1 MYLGLDCGT
10 SGLKALLTDERGE
23 PIASATRGYAPDR
36 PRPGWSE
43 QNPDDWAT
51 AMAGAIADLRNS
63 AGKALGALKAIGFS
77 GQMHGAVLLDR
88 ADKPV
93 RPAILHN
100 DGRAFRE
107 ADELARDHPELARI
121 VGVKP
126 MPGFTGP
133 KLKWIA
139 RHEPDNRRRVASLL
153 SPKDYL
159 RLTLSGERGSDMS
172 DAAGTWLL
180 DEAER
185 AWSPASVRRV
195 RRRSRLGAALV
206 RGIGA
211 SRTRSG
217 LRLRT
222 RYGLPH
228 GVLLAA
234 GGGDAAVGAV
244 GLGAIAP
251 GEAFISLGTATQL
264 IVATD
269 QYVSAPEKL
278 VHSFAHA
285 LPNRWYA
292 MAAML
297 NGAGALAFAGR
308 LLGASPDAL
317 EREAAA
323 DYPGPGG
330 LLFLPYLSG
339 ERTPLDDPYARGVL
353 FGMSETTSRAD
364 VARAVMEGV
373 ALTLADARDC
383 LGPAGAK
390 IERVG
395 LIGGGAKSALWTRMI
410 AAATGFT
417 VVRMKGG
424 ETGPAYGAARSGAHG
439 RNRRAAR
446 GRLRQAGD
454 RRRHRARSEAC
465 RPLRQAARAF
475 QGALWRCEAG
485 VPEVARRGS
494 PLTPSTPR
502 SSERR
507 EETTRPARSRN
518 APSSPAE
525 AAFWSA
531 RIAFTFSSGVRMR
544 AIQMGKS
551 ILSRQV
557 RQTSTAKRARPS
569 VSSHCAQE

>member
-10 SGLKALLTDERGE
+10 SGLKALLTDEGGE
-23 PIASATRGYAPDR
+23 PVASATRGYSPDR
-36 PRPGWSE
+36 PRAGWSE
-43 QNPDDWAT
+43 QNPDDWVT
-51 AMAGAIADLRNS
+51 AMADAIADLRSS
-63 AGKALGALKAIGFS
+63 AGKALGALKAVGFS

-88 ADKPV
+88 ADKPI

-100 DGRAFRE
+100 DGRAFLE
-107 ADELARDHPELARI
+107 ADELARDDPDLPQI
-121 VGVKP
+121 VGGKP
-126 MPGFTGP
+126 MPGLTGP

-139 RHEPDNRRRVASLL
+139 RNEPGNRRLVNSLL

-159 RLTLSGERGSDMS
+159 RLMLSGERASDMS
-172 DAAGTWLL
+172 DAAGTWLF
-180 DEAER
+180 DEAR
-185 AWSPASVRRV
+185 RDWSPEAF
-195 RRRSRLGAALV
+195 AACDADLALAPPLFEGSAPAG
-206 RGIGA
+206 RISPKA
-211 SRTRSG
+211 AEA
-217 LRLRT
+217 L
-222 RYGLPH
+222 GLPR

-244 GLGAIAP
+244 GLGAISP

-269 QYVSAPEKL
+269 KYLSPPQKL
-278 VHSFAHA
+278 VHAFAHA

-323 DYPGPGG
+323 DYPGPGA

-353 FGMSETTSRAD
+353 FCLGEASSRAD

-383 LGPAGAK
+383 LAAAGAK

-410 AAATGFT
+410 AATTGFT
-417 VVRMKGG
+417 IVRMKGG
-424 ETGPAYGAARSGAHG
+424 ETGPAHGAARLA
-439 RNRRAAR
+439 RMAAT
-446 GRLRQAGD
+446 G
-454 RRRHRARSEAC
+454 E
-465 RPLRQAARAF
+465 
-475 QGALWRCEAG
+475 
-485 VPEVARRGS
+485 
-494 PLTPSTPR
+494 
-502 SSERR
+502 
-507 EETTRPARSRN
+507 
-518 APSSPAE
+518 PAE
-525 AAFWSA
+525 AVCVKPEIAHVTEPDAKLADLFA
-531 RIAFTFSSGVRMR
+531 RQRERFTGLYAAVKPEFRN
-544 AIQMGKS
+544 
-551 ILSRQV
+551 
-557 RQTSTAKRARPS
+557 
-569 VSSHCAQE
+569 

>member
-10 SGLKALLTDERGE
+10 SGLKALLTDEGGE
-23 PIASATRGYAPDR
+23 PVASAARSYSPDR
-36 PRPGWSE
+36 PRAGWSE
-43 QNPDDWAT
+43 QNPDDWAA

-63 AGKALGALKAIGFS
+63 AGKALGALNAVGFS
-77 GQMHGAVLLDR
+77 GQMHGALLLDR
-88 ADKPV
+88 ADKPI

-100 DGRAFRE
+100 DGRAFIE
-107 ADELARDHPELARI
+107 ADELARDYPHLAQV

-139 RHEPDNRRRVASLL
+139 RHEPGNRRLVNSLL

-159 RLTLSGERGSDMS
+159 RLKLSGERASDMS

-180 DEAER
+180 DEGRRDWSRDAFAACDADL
-185 AWSPASVRRV
+185 AWAPPLFEGS
-195 RRRSRLGAALV
+195 ALV
-206 RGIGA
+206 GKIRPEA
-211 SRTRSG
+211 ADA
-217 LRLRT
+217 L
-222 RYGLPH
+222 GLPR

-244 GLGAIAP
+244 GLGAIAA

-269 QYVSAPEKL
+269 KYMSAPEQL
-278 VHSFAHA
+278 VHAFAHA
-285 LPNRWYA
+285 LPSRWYA

-308 LLGASPDAL
+308 LLGASPDSL
-317 EREAAA
+317 EREAAG
-323 DYPGPGG
+323 DYPGPGA

-383 LGPAGAK
+383 LGAAGAK
-390 IERVG
+390 IEHVG

-410 AAATGFT
+410 AAATRFT
-417 VVRMKGG
+417 IVRMKGG
-424 ETGPAYGAARSGAHG
+424 ETGPAYGAARLARMAATGETPEAVCVKPEIADVTEPEPKFVDLFARQRERFTALYGA
-439 RNRRAAR
+439 
-446 GRLRQAGD
+446 
-454 RRRHRARSEAC
+454 
-465 RPLRQAARAF
+465 
-475 QGALWRCEAG
+475 
-485 VPEVARRGS
+485 VKPEFR
-494 PLTPSTPR
+494 
-502 SSERR
+502 
-507 EETTRPARSRN
+507 
-518 APSSPAE
+518 
-525 AAFWSA
+525 
-531 RIAFTFSSGVRMR
+531 
-544 AIQMGKS
+544 K
-551 ILSRQV
+551 
-557 RQTSTAKRARPS
+557 
-569 VSSHCAQE
+569 

>member
-10 SGLKALLTDERGE
+10 SGLKALLTDERG
-23 PIASATRGYAPDR
+23 APVAGAQRAYSPNR
-36 PRPGWSE
+36 PRAGWSE
-43 QNPDDWAT
+43 QDPEVWVA

-63 AGKALGALKAIGFS
+63 AGEALDALKAVGFS

-88 ADKPV
+88 AMKPV

-100 DGRAFRE
+100 DARAHRE
-107 ADELARDHPELARI
+107 ACELACDHPELARV

-139 RHEPDNRRRVASLL
+139 RHEPENRRRTAWVL
-153 SPKDYL
+153 SPKDFL
-159 RLTLSGERGSDMS
+159 RLKLGGEWATDMS

-180 DEAER
+180 DEAARTWSAEAFMACEADP
-185 AWSPASVRRV
+185 AWAP
-195 RRRSRLGAALV
+195 RLVEGSAPVGRIRPEAADEL
-206 RGIGA
+206 
-211 SRTRSG
+211 
-217 LRLRT
+217 
-222 RYGLPH
+222 GLPR
-228 GVLLAA
+228 GAVLAA
-234 GGGDAAVGAV
+234 GGGDAAAGAI

-269 QYVSAPEKL
+269 RYMSAPEKL

-308 LLGASPDAL
+308 LLGAPPEAL

-323 DYPGPGG
+323 DYPGPGA

-353 FGMSETTSRAD
+353 FGLSETASRAD

-383 LGPAGAK
+383 LAGAGAS

-395 LIGGGAKSALWTRMI
+395 LIGGGAKSELWARMI
-410 AAATGFT
+410 AAATGFA
-417 VVRMKGG
+417 VIRMKGG
-424 ETGPAYGAARSGAHG
+424 ETGPAYGAARLA
-439 RNRRAAR
+439 RMAAT
-446 GRLRQAGD
+446 GEPPEAVCLPPEIADVTEPEPKLAVTFAAQRQ
-454 RRRHRARSEAC
+454 RF
-465 RPLRQAARAF
+465 AALYSAVKEDFR
-475 QGALWRCEAG
+475 
-485 VPEVARRGS
+485 
-494 PLTPSTPR
+494 
-502 SSERR
+502 
-507 EETTRPARSRN
+507 RPAPG
-518 APSSPAE
+518 A
-525 AAFWSA
+525 
-531 RIAFTFSSGVRMR
+531 
-544 AIQMGKS
+544 
-551 ILSRQV
+551 
-557 RQTSTAKRARPS
+557 
-569 VSSHCAQE
+569 

>member
-1 MYLGLDCGT
+1 MFLGLDCGT
-10 SGLKALLTDERGE
+10 SGLKALLTDASGDTV
-23 PIASATRGYAPDR
+23 ASAARAYSPDR
-36 PRPGWSE
+36 PRRGWSE
-43 QNPDDWAT
+43 QNPNDWLA
-51 AMAGAIADLRNS
+51 AMAGAIVEIRDA
-63 AGKALGALKAIGFS
+63 AGKALGALRAIGFS

-107 ADELARDHPELARI
+107 ADELARDHPDLARL
-121 VGVKP
+121 VGVKA

-139 RHEPDNRRRVASLL
+139 RNEPDRRRLVHSIL

-159 RLTLSGERGSDMS
+159 RLFLSGELGSDMS

-180 DEAER
+180 DEAKR
-185 AWSPASVRRV
+185 AWSPKAF
-195 RRRSRLGAALV
+195 AACDADPAWAPPLFEGSALAGQI
-206 RGIGA
+206 RPEA
-211 SRTRSG
+211 ADA
-217 LRLRT
+217 LD
-222 RYGLPH
+222 LPR

-264 IVATD
+264 IVATGR
-269 QYVSAPEKL
+269 YMSAPEKL

-308 LLGASPDAL
+308 LLGTSPDAL
-317 EREAAA
+317 EREAA
-323 DYPGPGG
+323 DGYSGPGA

-339 ERTPLDDPYARGVL
+339 ERTPLDDANARGVL
-353 FGMSETTSRAD
+353 FGMSETSSRAD
-364 VARAVMEGV
+364 VTRAVMEGV
-373 ALTLADARDC
+373 ALTLADAGDC
-383 LGPAGAK
+383 LAAAGAK

-424 ETGPAYGAARSGAHG
+424 ETGPAYGAARLA
-439 RNRRAAR
+439 RMAAT
-446 GRLRQAGD
+446 G
-454 RRRHRARSEAC
+454 E
-465 RPLRQAARAF
+465 
-475 QGALWRCEAG
+475 
-485 VPEVARRGS
+485 
-494 PLTPSTPR
+494 
-502 SSERR
+502 
-507 EETTRPARSRN
+507 
-518 APSSPAE
+518 PAE
-525 AAFWSA
+525 IVCTKPEIADVTEPDPDLAAK
-531 RIAFTFSSGVRMR
+531 FT
-544 AIQMGKS
+544 
-551 ILSRQV
+551 
-557 RQTSTAKRARPS
+557 
-569 VSSHCAQE
+569 AQRERFKTLYAAVKPEFRK

>member
-10 SGLKALLTDERGE
+10 SGLKALLTDEGGE
-23 PIASATRGYAPDR
+23 PIASAARTYSPAR
-36 PRPGWSE
+36 PRAGWSE

-51 AMAGAIADLRNS
+51 AMAGAIADLENN
-63 AGKALGALKAIGFS
+63 AGKGLSGLKAIGFS

-88 ADKPV
+88 ADRPI

-100 DGRAFRE
+100 DGRAVRE
-107 ADELARDHPELARI
+107 ADELARDYPHLAQI

-139 RHEPDNRRRVASLL
+139 RNEPDHRRLVNSLL

-159 RLTLSGERGSDMS
+159 RLKLSGERASDMS

-180 DEAER
+180 DEARRDWSWQAFDACDADPAWAPPLFEGSAPAGQIR
-185 AWSPASVRRV
+185 AE
-195 RRRSRLGAALV
+195 AADAL
-206 RGIGA
+206 
-211 SRTRSG
+211 
-217 LRLRT
+217 
-222 RYGLPH
+222 GLPR

-269 QYVSAPEKL
+269 QFMSAPEKL
-278 VHSFAHA
+278 VHAFAHA

-297 NGAGALAFAGR
+297 NGAGALAFVGR

-317 EREAAA
+317 ECEAAA
-323 DYPGPGG
+323 DYPGPGA

-353 FGMSETTSRAD
+353 FGLSEASSRAD

-383 LGPAGAK
+383 LTEAGAR

-395 LIGGGAKSALWTRMI
+395 LIGGGAKSLLWTRMI

-424 ETGPAYGAARSGAHG
+424 ETGPAYGAAR
-439 RNRRAAR
+439 
-446 GRLRQAGD
+446 L
-454 RRRHRARSEAC
+454 
-465 RPLRQAARAF
+465 
-475 QGALWRCEAG
+475 
-485 VPEVARRGS
+485 
-494 PLTPSTPR
+494 
-502 SSERR
+502 
-507 EETTRPARSRN
+507 
-518 APSSPAE
+518 
-525 AAFWSA
+525 A
-531 RIAFTFSSGVRMR
+531 RIAATGESPEAVCLPSQIADVTEPDPKLADLFGRQRERFAALYSAV
-544 AIQMGKS
+544 KS
-551 ILSRQV
+551 EFR
-557 RQTSTAKRARPS
+557 K
-569 VSSHCAQE
+569 

>member
-10 SGLKALLTDERGE
+10 SGLKALLTDEAGK
-23 PIASATRGYAPDR
+23 PVASTARDYSPAR
-36 PRPGWSE
+36 PHAGWSE
-43 QNPDDWAT
+43 QDPDDWAV
-51 AMAGAIADLRNS
+51 AMAGAIADLRNV

-107 ADELARDHPELARI
+107 ADELARGYPELAHV

-139 RHEPDNRRRVASLL
+139 QHEPDHRRRVVSIL

-159 RLTLSGERGSDMS
+159 RLALTGERASDMS

-180 DEAER
+180 DEAKR
-185 AWSPASVRRV
+185 AWSPEAF
-195 RRRSRLGAALV
+195 AACEADPAWAPPLV
-206 RGIGA
+206 EGSAPVGRIRPEA
-211 SRTRSG
+211 ADS
-217 LRLRT
+217 L
-222 RYGLPH
+222 GLPR

-251 GEAFISLGTATQL
+251 GEAFVSLGTATQL

-269 QYVSAPEKL
+269 RFMSAPEKL

-323 DYPGPGG
+323 DYRGPGA
-330 LLFLPYLSG
+330 LLCLPYLSG
-339 ERTPLDDPYARGVL
+339 ERTPLDNPYARGVL
-353 FGMSETTSRAD
+353 FGLSETSSRAE

-383 LGPAGAK
+383 LTAAGVR
-390 IERVG
+390 INRVG
-395 LIGGGAKSALWTRMI
+395 LIGGGAKSRLWTRMI

-417 VVRMKGG
+417 VVRMRGG
-424 ETGPAYGAARSGAHG
+424 ETGPAYGAARLA
-439 RNRRAAR
+439 RMAAT
-446 GRLRQAGD
+446 G
-454 RRRHRARSEAC
+454 E
-465 RPLRQAARAF
+465 P
-475 QGALWRCEAG
+475 
-485 VPEVARRGS
+485 PEVVCLPPEIADVTEPEAELVTMFAAQRERFRALYNAVEREFRR
-494 PLTPSTPR
+494 
-502 SSERR
+502 
-507 EETTRPARSRN
+507 
-518 APSSPAE
+518 
-525 AAFWSA
+525 
-531 RIAFTFSSGVRMR
+531 
-544 AIQMGKS
+544 
-551 ILSRQV
+551 
-557 RQTSTAKRARPS
+557 
-569 VSSHCAQE
+569 

>member
-1 MYLGLDCGT
+1 MGAAHIAPMYLGLDCGT
-10 SGLKALLTDERGE
+10 SGLKALLMDDGGA
-23 PIASATRGYAPDR
+23 PIASAQRAYSPDR
-36 PRPGWSE
+36 PHPGWSE
-43 QNPDDWAT
+43 QNPGDWVA
-51 AMAGAIADLRNS
+51 AMGSAVADIKNS

-77 GQMHGAVLLDR
+77 GQMHGAVLIDR
-88 ADKPV
+88 ADRPI

-100 DGRAFRE
+100 DGRAHRE
-107 ADELARDHPELARI
+107 AHELARAYPRLPAI

-139 RHEPDNRRRVASLL
+139 RHEPEHRRQIASVL
-153 SPKDYL
+153 SVKDYL
-159 RLTLSGERGSDMS
+159 RLALCGELGSDMS

-180 DEAER
+180 DEAAR
-185 AWSPASVRRV
+185 AWSPAALAACEADPTWAP
-195 RRRSRLGAALV
+195 RLFEGSAPVGRIRPEAADEL
-206 RGIGA
+206 
-211 SRTRSG
+211 
-217 LRLRT
+217 
-222 RYGLPH
+222 GLPH

-269 QYVSAPEKL
+269 RFMSAPEKL

-308 LLGASPDAL
+308 LVGASPDTL

-323 DYPGPGG
+323 DYRGPGA

-339 ERTPLDDPYARGVL
+339 ERTPLDDLYARGVL
-353 FGMSETTSRAD
+353 FGMSEMTSRAD

-383 LGPAGAK
+383 LAAAGAT

-395 LIGGGAKSALWTRMI
+395 LIGGGAKSLLWTRMI
-410 AAATGFT
+410 AAATRFT
-417 VVRMKGG
+417 VVRMRGG
-424 ETGPAYGAARSGAHG
+424 ETGPAYGAARLA
-439 RNRRAAR
+439 RMAAT
-446 GRLRQAGD
+446 GEPA
-454 RRRHRARSEAC
+454 EAVC
-465 RPLRQAARAF
+465 RP
-475 QGALWRCEAG
+475 
-485 VPEVARRGS
+485 PEVADVTDPDPELADMFAKQRTRFTALYSTVKAEFRR
-494 PLTPSTPR
+494 PDPSD
-502 SSERR
+502 
-507 EETTRPARSRN
+507 AN
-518 APSSPAE
+518 
-525 AAFWSA
+525 SA
-531 RIAFTFSSGVRMR
+531 
-544 AIQMGKS
+544 
-551 ILSRQV
+551 
-557 RQTSTAKRARPS
+557 
-569 VSSHCAQE
+569 

>member
-23 PIASATRGYAPDR
+23 PVASAARAYSPVR

-43 QNPDDWAT
+43 QDPADWAA
-51 AMAGAIADLRNS
+51 AMAGAIADLKS
-63 AGKALGALKAIGFS
+63 AAGKALSGVTAIGFS

-107 ADELARDHPELARI
+107 AEQLARDYPDLARV

-139 RHEPDNRRRVASLL
+139 QHEADHLRLIEAVL

-159 RLTLSGERGSDMS
+159 RLTLSGERASDMS

-180 DEAER
+180 DEAAR
-185 AWSPASVRRV
+185 AWSPLAF
-195 RRRSRLGAALV
+195 GACDADPAWAPPLLEGSSPAG
-206 RGIGA
+206 RIRPEA
-211 SRTRSG
+211 ADAF
-217 LRLRT
+217 
-222 RYGLPH
+222 GLPR
-228 GVLLAA
+228 GVLMAA

-264 IVATD
+264 IVATGR
-269 QYVSAPEKL
+269 YMSAPEKL
-278 VHSFAHA
+278 VHSFCHA
-285 LPNRWYA
+285 LPDRWYA

-317 EREAAA
+317 EREASA
-323 DYPGPGG
+323 DYPGPGA

-339 ERTPLDDPYARGVL
+339 ERTPLDDAYARGVL
-353 FGMSETTSRAD
+353 FGMSETSSRAD
-364 VARAVMEGV
+364 IARAVMEGV

-383 LGPAGAK
+383 LAAAGAR
-390 IERVG
+390 IDRVG

-424 ETGPAYGAARSGAHG
+424 ETGPAYGAAR
-439 RNRRAAR
+439 
-446 GRLRQAGD
+446 L
-454 RRRHRARSEAC
+454 
-465 RPLRQAARAF
+465 
-475 QGALWRCEAG
+475 
-485 VPEVARRGS
+485 
-494 PLTPSTPR
+494 
-502 SSERR
+502 
-507 EETTRPARSRN
+507 
-518 APSSPAE
+518 
-525 AAFWSA
+525 A
-531 RIAFTFSSGVRMR
+531 RIASTGEPPEAVCLPPEISDVTEPEPQLAAMF
-544 AIQMGKS
+544 A
-551 ILSRQV
+551 RQRERFKALYGAV
-557 RQTSTAKRARPS
+557 KAEFRR
-569 VSSHCAQE
+569 

>member
-10 SGLKALLTDERGE
+10 SGLKALLTDERGA
-23 PIASATRGYAPDR
+23 PVASAQRGYSPDR
-36 PRPGWSE
+36 PQAGWSE
-43 QNPDDWAT
+43 QNPDDWVA
-51 AMAGAIADLRNS
+51 AMAGAIAEIEHS

-77 GQMHGAVLLDR
+77 GQMHGALLLDR
-88 ADKPV
+88 AMKPV

-100 DGRAFRE
+100 DARAYRE
-107 ADELARDHPELARI
+107 AQELARDHPELARV

-139 RHEPDNRRRVASLL
+139 LHEPENRRRAAWVL

-159 RLTLSGERGSDMS
+159 RLKLGGELATDMS

-180 DEAER
+180 DEAAR
-185 AWSPASVRRV
+185 AWSTEAFIASDADPAWAPPLLEGSAPAGRI
-195 RRRSRLGAALV
+195 GPKAADEF
-206 RGIGA
+206 
-211 SRTRSG
+211 
-217 LRLRT
+217 
-222 RYGLPH
+222 GLPR

-234 GGGDAAVGAV
+234 GGGDAAAGAI

-264 IVATD
+264 IVATGR
-269 QYVSAPEKL
+269 YLSAPQKL

-308 LLGASPDAL
+308 LTGAAPETL

-323 DYPGPGG
+323 DYHGPGA

-353 FGMSETTSRAD
+353 FGLSETTSRAD
-364 VARAVMEGV
+364 VACAVMEGV

-383 LGPAGAK
+383 LAAAGASV
-390 IERVG
+390 ERVG
-395 LIGGGAKSALWTRMI
+395 LIGGGAKSSLWTRMI

-417 VVRMKGG
+417 VVRMQGG
-424 ETGPAYGAARSGAHG
+424 ETGPAHGAARLA
-439 RNRRAAR
+439 RMAAT
-446 GRLRQAGD
+446 G
-454 RRRHRARSEAC
+454 E
-465 RPLRQAARAF
+465 P
-475 QGALWRCEAG
+475 
-485 VPEVARRGS
+485 PEVVCAPPEIADVTAPDPKLVAIFAAQRERFTA
-494 PLTPSTPR
+494 LYAAVKDEFPR
-502 SSERR
+502 E
-507 EETTRPARSRN
+507 
-518 APSSPAE
+518 
-525 AAFWSA
+525 
-531 RIAFTFSSGVRMR
+531 
-544 AIQMGKS
+544 
-551 ILSRQV
+551 
-557 RQTSTAKRARPS
+557 
-569 VSSHCAQE
+569 

>member
-23 PIASATRGYAPDR
+23 LVGSAARVYSPNR
-36 PRPGWSE
+36 PHAGWSE
-43 QNPDDWAT
+43 QNADDWLA
-51 AMAGAIADLRNS
+51 AMAGAVADIRNS

-77 GQMHGAVLLDR
+77 GQMHGAVLIDR
-88 ADKPV
+88 WDKPI

-100 DGRAFRE
+100 DGRAYRE
-107 ADELARDHPELARI
+107 AEELARDYPDLPPV

-139 RHEPDNRRRVASLL
+139 RHEPDHRRLIASIL

-159 RLTLSGERGSDMS
+159 RLALCGERGSDMS
-172 DAAGTWLL
+172 DAAGTWLF
-180 DEAER
+180 DEAAR
-185 AWSPASVRRV
+185 TWSPAAFAACEADPAWAP
-195 RRRSRLGAALV
+195 RLIEGSAPAGRMRPEAAGEL
-206 RGIGA
+206 
-211 SRTRSG
+211 
-217 LRLRT
+217 
-222 RYGLPH
+222 GLPR

-244 GLGAIAP
+244 GLGAIGP

-269 QYVSAPEKL
+269 RYMSAPERL
-278 VHSFAHA
+278 VHSFAHT

-308 LLGASPDAL
+308 LVGASPDAL
-317 EREAAA
+317 DREAAA
-323 DYPGPGG
+323 DYRGPGE

-353 FGMSETTSRAD
+353 FAMSETTTRAD

-373 ALTLADARDC
+373 ALTLAEARDC
-383 LGPAGAK
+383 LAAAGAT

-395 LIGGGAKSALWTRMI
+395 LIGGGAKSLLWTRMI

-417 VVRMKGG
+417 VGRMRGG
-424 ETGPAYGAARSGAHG
+424 ETGPAYGAARLARMAATGEPPEAVCQPPEIADVTEPDPRLATMFAKQRDRFTALYSAVKPEF
-439 RNRRAAR
+439 RR
-446 GRLRQAGD
+446 
-454 RRRHRARSEAC
+454 
-465 RPLRQAARAF
+465 
-475 QGALWRCEAG
+475 
-485 VPEVARRGS
+485 
-494 PLTPSTPR
+494 
-502 SSERR
+502 
-507 EETTRPARSRN
+507 
-518 APSSPAE
+518 
-525 AAFWSA
+525 
-531 RIAFTFSSGVRMR
+531 
-544 AIQMGKS
+544 
-551 ILSRQV
+551 
-557 RQTSTAKRARPS
+557 
-569 VSSHCAQE
+569 

>member
-23 PIASATRGYAPDR
+23 PVASATRSYSPER
-36 PRPGWSE
+36 PRAGWSE
-43 QNPDDWAT
+43 QNPDDWAN
-51 AMAGAIADLRNS
+51 AMAGALADLKNT
-63 AGKALGALKAIGFS
+63 AGKTLSALKAIGFS

-107 ADELARDHPELARI
+107 ADELGRDYPDLAQV

-126 MPGFTGP
+126 MPSFTGP

-139 RHEPDNRRRVASLL
+139 RNEPDHRRLIDAIL

-159 RLTLSGERGSDMS
+159 RLTLGAERGSDMS

-180 DEAER
+180 DEAKR
-185 AWSPASVRRV
+185 AWSRQAFDACQADPAWAPPLLEGSEPAGVIRPKV
-195 RRRSRLGAALV
+195 ADAL
-206 RGIGA
+206 
-211 SRTRSG
+211 
-217 LRLRT
+217 
-222 RYGLPH
+222 GLPR

-234 GGGDAAVGAV
+234 GGGDAAAGAV

-251 GEAFISLGTATQL
+251 GQAFISLGTATQL

-269 QYVSAPEKL
+269 RYMSAPQKL

-285 LPNRWYA
+285 LPNRWFA

-323 DYPGPGG
+323 GYGGPGA

-339 ERTPLDDPYARGVL
+339 ERTPLDDSYARGVL
-353 FGMSETTSRAD
+353 FGMSESTSRAE

-383 LGPAGAK
+383 LVAAGAQ
-390 IERVG
+390 IARVG

-410 AAATGFT
+410 AAATGFA

-424 ETGPAYGAARSGAHG
+424 ETGPAYGAARLA
-439 RNRRAAR
+439 RMAAT
-446 GRLRQAGD
+446 G
-454 RRRHRARSEAC
+454 E
-465 RPLRQAARAF
+465 
-475 QGALWRCEAG
+475 
-485 VPEVARRGS
+485 
-494 PLTPSTPR
+494 
-502 SSERR
+502 
-507 EETTRPARSRN
+507 
-518 APSSPAE
+518 PAE
-525 AAFWSA
+525 AVCLPPE
-531 RIAFTFSSGVRMR
+531 IADVTEPDPDLAAKFMR
-544 AIQMGKS
+544 QRERFKALYEAVKAEF
-551 ILSRQV
+551 R
-557 RQTSTAKRARPS
+557 K
-569 VSSHCAQE
+569 

>member
-10 SGLKALLTDERGE
+10 SGLKALLTDEGGE
-23 PIASATRGYAPDR
+23 PIASAARTYSPTR
-36 PRPGWSE
+36 PRAGWSE

-51 AMAGAIADLRNS
+51 AMAGAIADLENN
-63 AGKALGALKAIGFS
+63 AGKGLSGLKAIGFS

-88 ADKPV
+88 ADRPI

-100 DGRAFRE
+100 DGRAVCE
-107 ADELARDHPELARI
+107 ADELARDYPHLAQI

-139 RHEPDNRRRVASLL
+139 RNEPDHRRLVNSLL

-159 RLTLSGERGSDMS
+159 RLKLSGERASDMS

-180 DEAER
+180 DEAR
-185 AWSPASVRRV
+185 RDWSWQAFDACDADPAWAPPLFEGSAPAGQIRTE
-195 RRRSRLGAALV
+195 AADVL
-206 RGIGA
+206 
-211 SRTRSG
+211 
-217 LRLRT
+217 
-222 RYGLPH
+222 GLPR

-269 QYVSAPEKL
+269 QFMSAPEKL
-278 VHSFAHA
+278 VHAFAHA

-317 EREAAA
+317 ECEAAA
-323 DYPGPGG
+323 DYPGPGA

-353 FGMSETTSRAD
+353 FGLSEASSRAD

-373 ALTLADARDC
+373 ALTLAEARDC
-383 LGPAGAK
+383 LAEAGAR

-395 LIGGGAKSALWTRMI
+395 LIGGGAKSLLWTRMI

-424 ETGPAYGAARSGAHG
+424 ETGPAYGAAR
-439 RNRRAAR
+439 
-446 GRLRQAGD
+446 L
-454 RRRHRARSEAC
+454 
-465 RPLRQAARAF
+465 
-475 QGALWRCEAG
+475 
-485 VPEVARRGS
+485 
-494 PLTPSTPR
+494 
-502 SSERR
+502 
-507 EETTRPARSRN
+507 
-518 APSSPAE
+518 
-525 AAFWSA
+525 A
-531 RIAFTFSSGVRMR
+531 RIAATGESPEAVCLPSQIADVTEPDPKLADLFGRQRERFAALYSAV
-544 AIQMGKS
+544 KS
-551 ILSRQV
+551 EFR
-557 RQTSTAKRARPS
+557 K
-569 VSSHCAQE
+569 